1 LIYKKQEN
9 ASRQAS
15 GQEPLPEDD
24 ILKMFKLPAEPSRLD
39 SLLITSQINNYC
51 KQLNQYSGPT
61 LGKFFMAGEL
71 QK

>member
-1 LIYKKQEN
+1 
-9 ASRQAS
+9 
-15 GQEPLPEDD
+15 
-24 ILKMFKLPAEPSRLD
+24 MHKLPAEPSRLD

-61 LGKFFMAGEL
+61 LGKLFMAGEL